1 MTFRHFGI
9 YATLAL
15 ATMAGA
21 ASAATTNMLAN
32 PDFAQVSTSGE
43 QTVLNGAGATGD
55 SAAAHWTVYNTG
67 NGSTTTELMPSTRG
81 GGKSMIHVV
90 TTDDKPNSG
99 SGLVQAFLPIGTGP
113 GHVTSSAWVFV
124 KTGTVFIGTGN
135 GGNTGIDARSSV
147 TGKWIE
153 LKARNGVSPAN
164 MFIIYG
170 QSPGAD
176 FYVDSAAVEALAP
189 GTPTSVRVTKAYLEA
204 DPIEYVGHCPTTIHF
219 YGTVTVNGPVTA
231 LFSFRHSD
239 GSRVALPPFKFHDSG
254 SYAVQTEWRVGNYYA
269 PSHVYPGWVEIE
281 IAQPNAL
288 TSNKAR
294 FSVTCKN
301 S

>member
-1 MTFRHFGI
+1 MTFKHFTVCAVASTVLLGI
-9 YATLAL
+9 
-15 ATMAGA
+15 
-21 ASAATTNMLAN
+21 ASTAMTNVLAN

-43 QTVLNGAGATGD
+43 QTVLSGAGATGD

-90 TTDDKPNSG
+90 TTDTKPGTG
-99 SGLVQAFLPIGTGP
+99 SGLVQAFLPVSTGP
-113 GHVTSSAWVFV
+113 GHVTSSAWIYINS
-124 KTGTVFIGTGN
+124 GTVFIGTGN
-135 GGNTGIDARSSV
+135 GGNTGIDARTSV

-176 FYVDSAAVEALAP
+176 FFVDSASVEALAP
-189 GTPTSVRVTKAYLEA
+189 GTPAKVGVTKAYLEA

-219 YGTVTVNGPVTA
+219 YGTVGANGPTSV
-231 LFSFRHSD
+231 LFSFKRSD
-239 GSRVALPPFKFHDSG
+239 GQFIAQPKLIFADAGSRP
-254 SYAVQTEWRVGNYYA
+254 VQMSWKVGNYYA
-269 PSHVYPGWVEIE
+269 PSRVYPEWVDIE
-281 IAQPNAL
+281 IAQPNTL